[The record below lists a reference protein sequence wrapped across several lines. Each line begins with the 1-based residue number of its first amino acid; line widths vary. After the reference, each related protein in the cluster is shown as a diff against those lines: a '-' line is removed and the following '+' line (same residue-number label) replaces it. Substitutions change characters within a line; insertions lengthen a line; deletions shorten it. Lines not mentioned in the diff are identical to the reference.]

1 MTGRRHARG
10 GSGDSNFNS
19 GERGL
24 SFGQQSARI
33 TERRPAACSL
43 PSATWAASES
53 SYRSRTPATAS
64 IPPVAL
70 ARPWYVP
77 RCAPLERGQVAQSA
91 LDVLA
96 VVFISLFV
104 SLLATSVGAAV
115 YLICSAPFR

>member
-19 GERGL
+19 GD
-24 SFGQQSARI
+24 
-33 TERRPAACSL
+33 
-43 PSATWAASES
+43 
-53 SYRSRTPATAS
+53 PATAS

-91 LDVLA
+91 IDVIA
-96 VVFISLFV
+96 VVFIPFFV

-115 YLICSAPFR
+115 YLIFSAPFR